1 MFYRIA
7 KRLLDLAVVLLASPI
22 ALPLIAFG
30 ALASAVAHRS
40 NPFFNQIRT
49 GQDGQELKIFKL
61 KTMLDMRDGLIDDAD
76 RLTRTGQFLRKTSID
91 ELPQL
96 WNVLCGNMSIVGP
109 RPQIRR
115 YSDMMTVEEF
125 RRHDVKPGITGWA
138 QINGLRGETDTPE
151 KMRRRVEYDLHY
163 IDNWSL
169 LFDLRILFLTLFVG
183 FVNRNAY

>member
-138 QINGLRGETDTPE
+138 QING
-151 KMRRRVEYDLHY
+151 
-163 IDNWSL
+163 
-169 LFDLRILFLTLFVG
+169 
-183 FVNRNAY
+183 RNASTWISGMSTTPISGWISRLSF